1 MPLKQIN
8 LWLLL
13 LIGAVAS
20 AQQLPNAHSH
30 NDYNQAEPFY
40 HAYRN
45 GFGSIEADVFLRKGR
60 LLVSHDTASLS
71 ARRMLTRMY
80 LEPLRNALTKDTSR
94 RITLLVDLK
103 EDYGTILPELIRE
116 LKPLLKFCKGHNLN
130 GRLQILISGNRPLP
144 VLFVN
149 YPDYLWFDED
159 LKHPYDAVEQSKIGQ
174 ISLRFSDYATW
185 KGVGPMP
192 AADEQRVKAVIDR
205 VHALR
210 KPIRFWDAPD
220 NVAGWTKLLQ
230 LGVDML
236 GTDHIDELTA
246 FLKSR

>member
-1 MPLKQIN
+1 MPLKY
-8 LWLLL
+8 LSLLLLL
-13 LIGAVAS
+13 LIGRLAN

-30 NDYNQAEPFY
+30 NDYNKAEPFD

-71 ARRMLTRMY
+71 TSRSLTRMY
-80 LEPLRNALTKDTSR
+80 LKPLRKALKKDTSR

-103 EDYGTILPELIRE
+103 ESYSSILPELIRE
-116 LKPLLKFCKGHNLN
+116 LKPLRKFCKGYNLN

-144 VLFVN
+144 ALFVN

-159 LKHPYDAVEQSKIGQ
+159 LKHPYDAVAQSKIGQ
-174 ISLRFSDYATW
+174 ISLRFSDYASW

-192 AADEQRVKAVIDR
+192 AEDEQRVKAVIKA
-205 VHALR
+205 VHAMH

-220 NVAGWTKLLQ
+220 SPAGWTKLLQ
-230 LGVDML
+230 LGVDMI

-246 FLKSR
+246 FWKQR